1 MLKDTV
7 NGLEK
12 IFEKDIPPSFVIL
25 VKGSAGT
32 LKSGFMHNVMSNYLT
47 KKKNE
52 FGVYATI
59 EENKESHLRNMQSLG
74 IKLPDNLGL
83 FDYSD
88 IRDEWKKEEE
98 EGKLDIVKITQDII
112 KFYKDEEKEKFT
124 VFALDSFNALS
135 SLDNVTRRN
144 SYHFFTLLRNSGL
157 TSFIALE
164 TNGECFVPEF
174 FLADGVIEV
183 GTIETHEDVIRY
195 IQVLKMRAVKHSMK
209 RHQLIVESDGLS
221 VLEPVYEK

>member
-7 NGLEK
+7 NGLDK
-12 IFEKDIPPSFVIL
+12 VFEKDIPSGFVIL
-25 VKGSAGT
+25 IKGSPGT
-32 LKSGFMHNVMSNYLT
+32 LKSGFMHNALSNYLSKE
-47 KKKNE
+47 KKE

-59 EENKESHLRNMQSLG
+59 EENKESHLRNMRSLG
-74 IKLPDNLGL
+74 IKMPDNLEM

-88 IRDEWKKEEE
+88 IRSEWEKEEK
-98 EGKLDIVKITQDII
+98 EGKLDIVKITEDII
-112 KFYKDEEKEKFT
+112 KFYKEEKKEKFT
-124 VFALDSFNALS
+124 VFVLDSFSALC
-135 SLDNVTRRN
+135 SLTEVNRKD

-157 TSFIALE
+157 TSFVALE
-164 TNGECFVPEF
+164 TNAQGFTPES

-183 GTIETHEDVIRY
+183 GTVETHEDVIRY

-209 RHQLIVESDGLS
+209 KYQLVVEPDGLS

>member
-7 NGLEK
+7 NGLDK
-12 IFEKDIPPSFVIL
+12 VFEKDIPPGFVIL
-25 VKGSAGT
+25 IKGAPGT
-32 LKSGFMHNVMSNYLT
+32 LKSGFMHNVLSNYLT

-59 EENKESHLRNMQSLG
+59 EETKESHLRNMRSLG
-74 IKLPDNLGL
+74 IKMPDNLGL

-88 IRDEWKKEEE
+88 VRSEWKKEEG
-98 EGKLDIVKITQDII
+98 EGKLDIVKITEDII
-112 KFYKDEEKEKFT
+112 KFYKDEKKEKFT

-164 TNGECFVPEF
+164 TNGQGFVPEF
-174 FLADGVIEV
+174 FLADGVVEV
-183 GTIETHEDVIRY
+183 GIVETHEDVIRY
-195 IQVLKMRAVKHSMK
+195 IQVLKMRAVRHSMK
-209 RHQLIVESDGLS
+209 KHQIVVESDGLL